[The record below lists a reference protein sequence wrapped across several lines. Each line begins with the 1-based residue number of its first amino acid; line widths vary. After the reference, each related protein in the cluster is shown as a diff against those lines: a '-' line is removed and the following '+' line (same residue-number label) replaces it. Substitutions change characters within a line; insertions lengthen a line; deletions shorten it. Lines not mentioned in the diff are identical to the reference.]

1 MVPVLALIECK
12 YRLVSR
18 TNKQHM
24 ALIIYEKQP
33 TPYEDAHLFVLRHI
47 ADRPKAHLT
56 NAWREGLS
64 A

>member
-1 MVPVLALIECK
+1 MK
-12 YRLVSR
+12 
-18 TNKQHM
+18 KQ
-24 ALIIYEKQP
+24 L

-56 NAWREGLS
+56 NVWREGLS